1 MINNPSNQPFEPFQ
15 VQSNLLK
22 GATPGGSER
31 QGAGEAGKP
40 QPAWY
45 NRPLGGPDIGVVRWL
60 ALPVFALVYWAA
72 QQRPDLQPLTIFV
85 LLACLL
91 FRMEA
96 RDRQLASVPLTLA
109 AFRLA
114 YQMTLGSRPLLGG
127 PAVRSAQMSDSL
139 MGLPWLPL
147 FLAICIFYLPRKAT
161 VTGKI
166 MSIGAICMLISG
178 LLPGGGYVA
187 IFAMAQY
194 TLFVGVVA
202 GLIAD
207 HTSSANGDRSI
218 HAAR

>member
-1 MINNPSNQPFEPFQ
+1 MTNNPSNQPFEPFQ

-31 QGAGEAGKP
+31 QGCGEAGKP

-45 NRPLGGPDIGVVRWL
+45 NRPLGGPDIGAMRWL
-60 ALPVFALVYWAA
+60 ALPVFALVYCAA
-72 QQRPDLQPLTIFV
+72 QQRPDLRPVTIFV

-96 RDRQLASVPLTLA
+96 RDRQLAAVPLTLA

-114 YQMTLGSRPLLGG
+114 YQMTLGARPILGN
-127 PAVRSAQMSDSL
+127 PEMLAAQMRESML
-139 MGLPWLPL
+139 GLPWVPL

-166 MSIGAICMLISG
+166 MSVGAICMLISG
-178 LLPGGGYVA
+178 LLPGGGYIA
-187 IFAMAQY
+187 IFAMVQY

-207 HTSSANGDRSI
+207 HTSSTNGNRAI
-218 HAAR
+218 PAR